1 MSDIASDLK
10 NKKQIL
16 ELRSLSRSFKAKGG
30 SFLAIE
36 DINLRFYE
44 EEFVAVIGPSGCGKS
59 TLLKIINGL
68 LEPSAG
74 EVHFQ
79 GEKQI
84 GINLECS
91 MVFQNFGLLP
101 WLSVRE
107 NIELGLLS
115 RDISRAQAEKKA
127 ANYIDKV
134 GLDGHEE
141 AYPRE
146 LSGGMKQRVGFARA
160 LAIEPKMLLMDEPF
174 SSLDPLTAI
183 NLREE
188 ILDIW
193 NDPHL
198 RITTV
203 IMVTHQVEEAVEMAD
218 RVILMDSGP
227 GRIIKEIPITLPRPR
242 SKKSEAFTQLVGQIF
257 ESIT

>member
-1 MSDIASDLK
+1 MNGE
-10 NKKQIL
+10 NKFETIL
-16 ELRSLSRSFKAKGG
+16 EASGVAKSFDSKAG
-30 SFLAIE
+30 
-36 DINLRFYE
+36 RFVALEGIDFKCYE
-44 EEFVAVIGPSGCGKS
+44 EEFVAIIGPSGCGKS

-68 LEPSAG
+68 IVPS
-74 EVHFQ
+74 Q
-79 GEKQI
+79 GKIRFRGKLTE

-91 MVFQNFGLLP
+91 MVYQHFGLLP
-101 WLSVRE
+101 WLSVLE

-115 RDISRAQAEKKA
+115 RDLSEAQARKKA
-127 ANYIDKV
+127 AHYIDKV

-160 LAIEPKMLLMDEPF
+160 LAIEPEILLMDEPF

-193 NDPHL
+193 EDPNL

-203 IMVTHQVEEAVEMAD
+203 VMITHQIEEAVEMAD
-218 RVILMDSGP
+218 RVIVMGGGP
-227 GRIIKEIPITLPRPR
+227 GRIIKEVEIKLPRPR
-242 SKKSEAFTQLVGQIF
+242 NRKSEAFHKYVGEIF
-257 ESIT
+257 ELIT

>member
-1 MSDIASDLK
+1 MTLADSK
-10 NKKQIL
+10 TKKQIL
-16 ELRSLSRSFKAKGG
+16 ELKSLSRSFKVKGG
-30 SFLAIE
+30 TFQALE
-36 DINLRFYE
+36 DIQIKFYE
-44 EEFVAVIGPSGCGKS
+44 EEFVAIIGPSGCGKS

-68 LEPSAG
+68 LAPTTG
-74 EVHFQ
+74 DIFFQ
-79 GEKQI
+79 DEKQS

-107 NIELGLLS
+107 NIELGLVS
-115 RDISRAQAEKKA
+115 RDISRSQAEKKA

-160 LAIEPKMLLMDEPF
+160 LAIEPKILLMDEPF
-174 SSLDPLTAI
+174 SSLDPLTSI

-218 RVILMDSGP
+218 RVLLMDSGP
-227 GRIIKEIPITLPRPR
+227 GRIVKEIPVNLPRPR
-242 SKKSEAFTQLVGQIF
+242 NKNSDEFKQLVGQIF

>member
-1 MSDIASDLK
+1 MNEFEK
-10 NKKQIL
+10 IL
-16 ELRSLSRSFKAKGG
+16 SVENVGRSFKTKAGN
-30 SFLAIE
+30 FIALE
-36 DINLRFYE
+36 NINLDFFE
-44 EEFVAVIGPSGCGKS
+44 EEFVAIVGPSGCGKS
-59 TLLKIINGL
+59 TLLKIINGML
-68 LEPSAG
+68 KPSTGKTSFRGKALG
-74 EVHFQ
+74 
-79 GEKQI
+79 

-91 MVFQNFGLLP
+91 MVYQNFGLLP
-101 WLSVRE
+101 WLSVLE

-115 RDISRAQAEKKA
+115 RELSNAQAQKKA
-127 ANYIDKV
+127 AHYIDKV

-160 LAIEPKMLLMDEPF
+160 LAIEPEILLMDEPF

-193 NDPHL
+193 EDPNL

-203 IMVTHQVEEAVEMAD
+203 IMITHQIEEAVEMAD
-218 RVILMDSGP
+218 RVIVMDGSP
-227 GRIIKEIPITLPRPR
+227 GHVVKEVKIPLERPR
-242 SKKSEAFTQLVGQIF
+242 NRKSKEFDHYVGEIF
-257 ESIT
+257 ELIT

>member
-1 MSDIASDLK
+1 MSEAK
-10 NKKQIL
+10 NKRLLL
-16 ELRSLSRSFKAKGG
+16 EMNNISQSFKVRGG
-30 SFLAIE
+30 TFLALENIS
-36 DINLRFYE
+36 LKFYE
-44 EEFVAVIGPSGCGKS
+44 EEFVAIIGPSGCGKS

-68 LEPSAG
+68 IEPTGGSLNFR
-74 EVHFQ
+74 ET
-79 GEKQI
+79 KQT

-115 RDISRAQAEKKA
+115 RDISTAQAEKKA
-127 ANYIDKV
+127 AHYIDKV

-160 LAIEPKMLLMDEPF
+160 LAIEPQILLMDEPF
-174 SSLDPLTAI
+174 SSLDPLTSI

-203 IMVTHQVEEAVEMAD
+203 LMVTHQVEEAVEMAD
-218 RVILMDSGP
+218 RVLIMDSGP
-227 GRIIKEIPITLPRPR
+227 GRVVKEIPINLSRPR
-242 SKKSEAFTQLVGQIF
+242 DKHSEGFQQLVGQIF

>member
-1 MSDIASDLK
+1 MTTSAEAKS
-10 NKKQIL
+10 KKLLL
-16 ELRSLSRSFKAKGG
+16 ELKDVSRSFRVKGG
-30 SFLAIE
+30 SFLALENISV
-36 DINLRFYE
+36 RFFE
-44 EEFVAVIGPSGCGKS
+44 EEFVAIIGPSGCGKS
-59 TLLKIINGL
+59 TLLKLINGL
-68 LEPSAG
+68 TEPSAG
-74 EVHFQ
+74 SLYFQ
-79 GEKQI
+79 GERQT

-101 WLSVRE
+101 WLSVRQ

-115 RDISRAQAEKKA
+115 RDISTAQAEKKA
-127 ANYIDKV
+127 AHYIDKV

-160 LAIEPKMLLMDEPF
+160 LAIEPQILLMDEPF
-174 SSLDPLTAI
+174 SSLDPLTSI

-203 IMVTHQVEEAVEMAD
+203 LMVTHQVEEAVEMAD
-218 RVILMDSGP
+218 RVIIMDSGP
-227 GRIIKEIPITLPRPR
+227 GRIVKEIPITLPRPR
-242 SKKSEAFTQLVGQIF
+242 DKHSADFHQVVGQIF